1 MNIDSSIYG
10 HWVRIGPA
18 GPISL
23 NFKSNGL
30 VEGDFGND
38 KTIDVFSE
46 YNIKNDTISFLDKKG
61 QECQGFG
68 KYKIYKT
75 DYHIAFDLIED
86 NCGGRVKS
94 TMGYW
99 VKPNFN
105 DLLAELNNEIAKS
118 PKPEFHLNRA
128 RMYMAI
134 GKPKQAKL
142 DFDSYIKYDTT
153 NAIVFIN
160 RAGTRFPNDLEGVVT
175 DCNKAIAL
183 QQNSKNAFF
192 LRGLA
197 LYDLGK
203 KEQACAD
210 FNKAIELGF
219 SILRV
224 AEKEKCSEYWK
235 SNSLDN

>member
-1 MNIDSSIYG
+1 
-10 HWVRIGPA
+10 
-18 GPISL
+18 
-23 NFKSNGL
+23 
-30 VEGDFGND
+30 
-38 KTIDVFSE
+38 
-46 YNIKNDTISFLDKKG
+46 
-61 QECQGFG
+61 
-68 KYKIYKT
+68 
-75 DYHIAFDLIED
+75 
-86 NCGGRVKS
+86 
-94 TMGYW
+94 
-99 VKPNFN
+99 
-105 DLLAELNNEIAKS
+105 
-118 PKPEFHLNRA
+118 
-128 RMYMAI
+128 MYMAI